1 MFSIDGEYSSN
12 FYKCRVYRIA
22 ESDNVNSNSFKNC
35 DFEEAVFLDS
45 EIKEKINHLGG
56 IVDFEDDHFMDE
68 NYRELI
74 LPWIKPI
81 SVSRYADTVKALS
94 L

>member
-1 MFSIDGEYSSN
+1 MFSIDGEYPSD
-12 FYKCRVYRIA
+12 FFKCRVYRIS

-45 EIKEKINHLGG
+45 EIKEKIYHLGG

-81 SVSRYADTVKALS
+81 SVSRYADTV
-94 L
+94 